1 MMSEIKVFNVVNE
14 GSKSRLVPLST
25 KCEEYNGWSNRETWA
40 VNLHLSN
47 KREWYQGAIDA
58 VAAQLR
64 IAADTSS
71 VYMGDVL
78 REYWDT
84 DIFGD
89 PDLELEREVMVLRDV
104 GSEWRVDWTEIAEH
118 WIADV
123 KEHLDWVVTPTSKEA
138 ILAGEGA
145 G

>member
-1 MMSEIKVFNVVNE
+1 MSEIKVFNVVNE

-47 KREWYQGAIDA
+47 NQRWYQGAIDA
-58 VAAQLR
+58 VAAQLHTDP
-64 IAADTSS
+64 DTSS

-78 REYWDT
+78 REYWKV
-84 DIFGD
+84 DIFCD
-89 PDLELEREVMVLRDV
+89 TDLELEWEVMVMRDV

-118 WIADV
+118 WIVDT
-123 KEHLDWVVTPTSKEA
+123 KEHLE
-138 ILAGEGA
+138 L
-145 G
+145 

>member
-1 MMSEIKVFNVVNE
+1 MSEIKVFNVVNE

-47 KREWYQGAIDA
+47 EREWYQGAIDA

-78 REYWDT
+78 RKYWYA
-84 DIFGD
+84 IFDD
-89 PDLELEREVMVLRDV
+89 PDLKFELEVMVLRDV
-104 GSEWRVDWTEIAEH
+104 GSEWRVDWTEIAEG
-118 WIADV
+118 WIVDT

>member
-104 GSEWRVDWTEIAEH
+104 GSEWRVDWTEIAKH
-118 WIADV
+118 WIVDT
-123 KEHLDWVVTPTSKEA
+123 KEHLE
-138 ILAGEGA
+138 L
-145 G
+145 

>member
-1 MMSEIKVFNVVNE
+1 MSEIKVFNVVNE

-64 IAADTSS
+64 MSADTSS

-104 GSEWRVDWTEIAEH
+104 GSEWRVDWTEIAKH
-118 WIADV
+118 WIVDT

>member
-1 MMSEIKVFNVVNE
+1 MSELKVFNVVNE
-14 GSKSRLVPLST
+14 GGKARLVPLST
-25 KCEEYNGWSNRETWA
+25 KCEEYNGWVNRETWA

-64 IAADTSS
+64 MSADTSP

-78 REYWDT
+78 REYWNT
-84 DIFGD
+84 IFCN
-89 PDLELEREVMVLRDV
+89 PDLEFELEVMVLRDV
-104 GSEWRVDWTEIAEH
+104 GSGWRVDWTEIAEH

-123 KEHLDWVVTPTSKEA
+123 KEHLA
-138 ILAGEGA
+138 
-145 G
+145 

>member
-1 MMSEIKVFNVVNE
+1 
-14 GSKSRLVPLST
+14 
-25 KCEEYNGWSNRETWA
+25 
-40 VNLHLSN
+40 
-47 KREWYQGAIDA
+47 
-58 VAAQLR
+58 
-64 IAADTSS
+64 
-71 VYMGDVL
+71 MGDVL

-104 GSEWRVDWTEIAEH
+104 GSEWRVDWTEIAKH
-118 WIADV
+118 WIVDT